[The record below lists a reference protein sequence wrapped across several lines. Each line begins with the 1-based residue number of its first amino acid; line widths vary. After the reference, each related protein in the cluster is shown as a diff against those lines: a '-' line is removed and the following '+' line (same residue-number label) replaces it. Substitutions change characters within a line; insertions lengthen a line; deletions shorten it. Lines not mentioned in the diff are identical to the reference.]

1 MDFQRFHLLKQALE
15 IGMQGRQYVLG
26 KLAQRIGEQAADRA
40 GGLFEA
46 VAALLG
52 DKKPGNPVV
61 VAVALF
67 ADELQ
72 LDQPCE
78 EIAGGRLVYG
88 HRPGELSQPDSRLF
102 VDDCQ
107 RPE

>member
-52 DKKPGNPVV
+52 DEKPGNPVV

-72 LDQPCE
+72 LDQSCKE
-78 EIAGGRLVYG
+78 VAGGRLVHR